1 MTEEDIKLIIAEV
14 CARLPYGLKFHFYPD
29 KDSRQKEVIATAS
42 GYDGDYQC
50 VETKTEGFNVR
61 NIKLYLRPMD
71 SMTYEEMQEARE
83 KFFDGSDHYDIDDIG
98 EIYADTYQPY
108 TTVYTLSFARLS
120 GYIHWLLEHQFDFLG
135 LIEKGLALD
144 LATLDDD

>member
-61 NIKLYLRPMD
+61 NIKLYLRPMS
-71 SMTYEEMQEARE
+71 SMTEEE
-83 KFFDGSDHYDIDDIG
+83 KMYFWCLNHNPNTGVDFMTHAP
-98 EIYADTYQPY
+98 E
-108 TTVYTLSFARLS
+108 L
-120 GYIHWLLEHQFDFLG
+120 IHWLIENKFDYNG
-135 LIEKGLALD
+135 MIEKGLALD